1 MIYHMYSIRDNKTDH
16 YAAPFVQQH
25 DIDATRMFHRAC
37 KDDTVQ
43 FSHFPEDFDLYQIG
57 DYDDTNG
64 KLIPLSA
71 PRYIVSAT
79 SFTQMQIKEKEG
91 KKNGNVSK

>member
-1 MIYHMYSIRDNKTDH
+1 MIFRIYAIRDNKTDH

-43 FSHFPEDFDLYQIG
+43 FSHFPEDFDLYQLG
-57 DYDDTNG
+57 EFDDTIG
-64 KLIPLSA
+64 KLIASPA
-71 PRYIVSAT
+71 PRFIVSAT
-79 SFTQMQIKEKEG
+79 SFTKLQNKEKEG
-91 KKNGNVSK
+91 PNGNVQK

>member
-1 MIYHMYSIRDNKTDH
+1 MIFRVYAIRDNKTDH

-43 FSHFPEDFDLYQIG
+43 FSHFPEDFDLYHLG
-57 DYDDTNG
+57 DFDDTIG
-64 KLIPLSA
+64 KLIALPA
-71 PRYIVSAT
+71 PRFIVSAT
-79 SFTQMQIKEKEG
+79 SFTKMQTAEKEG
-91 KKNGNVSK
+91 KKNGHV